1 MRPWHIEWTQTTDGK
16 EEYFTDVFVAE
27 TPALVIA
34 WWEAKS
40 YCNARIDAVYDPQR
54 IGTMRDK
61 RYIPP
66 QARDVVTADPPI
78 GETVTDPAEGTGKL
92 PPAGEEVKEDWLD
105 MPRGVK
111 LQRFVAADRAVTFM
125 GQYVNRE
132 GKPNDA
138 PCRLYRIEVRPQ
150 LIEGGWAVAIFEDN
164 KRVWSA
170 KANTSR
176 YCAEYTAVKM
186 LKCHFKYKLRNCDKC
201 RRTRDRKRNRKAVRG

>member
-16 EEYFTDVFVAE
+16 ENHFTSGFIAD
-27 TPALVIA
+27 TPHEAIA
-34 WWEAKS
+34 QWAADS
-40 YCNARIDAVYDPQR
+40 HCNAQIDAVYDPQR
-54 IGTMRDK
+54 IESK
-61 RYIPP
+61 RL
-66 QARDVVTADPPI
+66 
-78 GETVTDPAEGTGKL
+78 GETVADPAAGTGKL
-92 PPAGEEVKEDWLD
+92 PPVGEEAKEDWLD

-132 GKPNDA
+132 GTPNDA

-150 LIEGGWAVAIFEDN
+150 LIEGGWCVAIFEDN

-186 LKCHFKYKLRNCDKC
+186 LKCLFKYKLRNCDK
-201 RRTRDRKRNRKAVRG
+201 RRRRRDSKRNRKAVAV

>member
-1 MRPWHIEWTQTTDGK
+1 MRPWHIEWTQTTTGK
-16 EEYFTDVFVAE
+16 EEHFTDAFVAE
-27 TPALVIA
+27 TPALAIEQWA
-34 WWEAKS
+34 KEA
-40 YCNARIDAVYDPQR
+40 YCDAQIDAVYDPQKFES
-54 IGTMRDK
+54 K
-61 RYIPP
+61 RL
-66 QARDVVTADPPI
+66 
-78 GETVTDPAEGTGKL
+78 GETVADPATGTIKL
-92 PPAGEEVKEDWLD
+92 PSVGEEVKEDWLD

-125 GQYVNRE
+125 GQYINRE

-150 LIEGGWAVAIFEDN
+150 PIEGGWAVAIFEDN

-186 LKCHFKYKLRNCDKC
+186 LKCLFKYELRNCDK
-201 RRTRDRKRNRKAVRG
+201 RRQRRDSKRNRKAVAV

>member
-1 MRPWHIEWTQTTDGK
+1 
-16 EEYFTDVFVAE
+16 
-27 TPALVIA
+27 
-34 WWEAKS
+34 
-40 YCNARIDAVYDPQR
+40 
-54 IGTMRDK
+54 
-61 RYIPP
+61 
-66 QARDVVTADPPI
+66 
-78 GETVTDPAEGTGKL
+78 
-92 PPAGEEVKEDWLD
+92 

-138 PCRLYRIEVRPQ
+138 PCRLYRVEVRP
-150 LIEGGWAVAIFEDN
+150 LLVEGGWGVAIFEDN

-186 LKCHFKYKLRNCDKC
+186 LKCLFRYKLRNCDK
-201 RRTRDRKRNRKAVRG
+201 RRRRRERKEARA

>member
-1 MRPWHIEWTQTTDGK
+1 MRPWHIEWTQTTDG
-16 EEYFTDVFVAE
+16 EEKHFTDAFVADN
-27 TPALVIA
+27 PDCALAQWAV
-34 WWEAKS
+34 KS
-40 YCNARIDAVYDPQR
+40 YCNAQIDAVYDPLKFES
-54 IGTMRDK
+54 K
-61 RYIPP
+61 RL
-66 QARDVVTADPPI
+66 
-78 GETVTDPAEGTGKL
+78 GETVADPASGEGKL
-92 PPAGEEVKEDWLD
+92 PPVGEEVKEDWLD

-132 GKPNDA
+132 GTPNDA
-138 PCRLYRIEVRPQ
+138 PCRLYRVEVRPQ

-186 LKCHFKYKLRNCDKC
+186 LKCLFKYKLRNCDKR
-201 RRTRDRKRNRKAVRG
+201 RRTRDSKRNRKAVAV

>member
-1 MRPWHIEWTQTTDGK
+1 MRPWHIEWTQTTDSGEK
-16 EEYFTDVFVAE
+16 YFTDAFVAE
-27 TPALVIA
+27 TPALAIA
-34 WWEAKS
+34 RWEAKS
-40 YCNARIDAVYDPQR
+40 YCNARIDAVYDPWR

-61 RYIPP
+61 RYTPP
-66 QARDVVTADPPI
+66 QALDVVTANPPI
-78 GETVTDPAEGTGKL
+78 GETVTDPAAGTGKL
-92 PPAGEEVKEDWLD
+92 PPVGGEAKEDWLD

-125 GQYVNRE
+125 GQYVNRK

-138 PCRLYRIEVRPQ
+138 PYRLYRVEVRPL
-150 LIEGGWAVAIFEDN
+150 LIEGGWGVAIFEGN

-186 LKCHFKYKLRNCDKC
+186 LKCLFRYKLRNCDK
-201 RRTRDRKRNRKAVRG
+201 RRRRRERKEAEA